1 LPTLDF
7 ILPHLLPL
15 MMVITRLAGLFFFAP
30 ILNSSTIPRMV
41 RLMLAVMFGL
51 AIYPFV
57 PEVDAGVTLNIVQLI
72 PMLFAELIIGLAI
85 GLIASLPLLAVQ
97 MGGYIMGYQLGLSL
111 AESFNPV
118 LESNGSVV
126 GDLLFYLA
134 IFAFIGIGGLEIMFS
149 TLAESFRTVPLGTF
163 SSGDVPLEM
172 FVMVLSSGFELA
184 IRIATP
190 VMAVVSMLMISM
202 GFIMKTMPEVNI
214 MSIGFAAQIVCG
226 LIMLF
231 ACLTIVANVATE
243 EVYDVLETIV
253 TWVQS
258 FADPVLG
265 GSAPPDPMS
274 GMGPGPIGGADG

>member
-1 LPTLDF
+1 MPTLDF
-7 ILPHLLPL
+7 ILPHALPL
-15 MMVITRLAGLFFFAP
+15 MMVITRLAGLFLFAP
-30 ILNSSTIPRMV
+30 ILNSSTIPRMFRV
-41 RLMLAVMFGL
+41 LLAVMFGL

-57 PEVDAGVTLNIVQLI
+57 PEVDTSVAMNIVQLI
-72 PMLFAELIIGLAI
+72 PLLFAELTIGLAI

-97 MGGYIMGYQLGLSL
+97 MGGYIMGYQIGLSL

-163 SSGDVPLEM
+163 TAGDVPLDM
-172 FVMVLSSGFELA
+172 FVTVLSSGFELA
-184 IRIATP
+184 IRISTP
-190 VMAVVSMLMISM
+190 VMAVVSMLMLSM

-231 ACLTIVANVATE
+231 VGMTVVANVATE
-243 EVYDVLETIV
+243 EVYDVLETLV
-253 TWVQS
+253 QWVRS
-258 FADPVLG
+258 FADPIMG
-265 GSAPPDPMS
+265 GGTPPPPFT
-274 GMGPGPIGGADG
+274 GMTGGANG